1 MSRPPTSTTT
11 NRHPLLSRSLSVYSI
26 PPPLL
31 DILTVRSIQA
41 GEPIIPETEED
52 GEKEPSVV
60 DEPVGTGSSLTCQ
73 TCLGTSFASLDEQRA
88 HFKSDW
94 HRYNAKVTLE
104 KSGKGALTA
113 EEFEEIND
121 GKSGP
126 LSSGC
131 MNLSYSL
138 SLCVSPISRLF
149 VIRLSV

>member
-1 MSRPPTSTTT
+1 MSRLSVTTTT

-41 GEPIIPETEED
+41 GEPIIPEEEQVD
-52 GEKEPSVV
+52 EKEPSLV
-60 DEPVGTGSSLTCQ
+60 DEPAGTGSSLTCQ

-104 KSGKGALTA
+104 RSGKGAMTA

-121 GKSGP
+121 GESE
-126 LSSGC
+126 LRSS
-131 MNLSYSL
+131 
-138 SLCVSPISRLF
+138 R
-149 VIRLSV
+149 

>member
-1 MSRPPTSTTT
+1 MSRLSVPTTT

-41 GEPIIPETEED
+41 GEPIIPEAEQLD
-52 GEKEPSVV
+52 EKEPSLV
-60 DEPVGTGSSLTCQ
+60 DEPAGTGSSLTCQ

-104 KSGKGALTA
+104 RSGKGAMTA

-121 GKSGP
+121 GESE
-126 LSSGC
+126 L
-131 MNLSYSL
+131 
-138 SLCVSPISRLF
+138 
-149 VIRLSV
+149 RLSR